1 MAGPARLY
9 EAVARLGLALARR
22 APLVIFLDDAQWTD
36 AGTRDLVRYTVQRW
50 TESGART
57 LVLVAVRMEDGGTQR
72 LLATWLGGLE
82 RDAPTARLVLERLA
96 REDVVQLAGALAGDS
111 NLHQNTGARPIG
123 GDAVTSFGNWLAEK
137 TGGRPLYITQVLQAL
152 VHGGAPAILETERA
166 PAAALARHALAAGL
180 AGWNG

>member
-1 MAGPARLY
+1 
-9 EAVARLGLALARR
+9 VARLGLALARR
-22 APLVIFLDDAQWTD
+22 APLVVFLDDAQWTD

-57 LVLVAVRMEDGGTQR
+57 LVLVAVRMEDVGTQR
-72 LLATWLGGLE
+72 LLAHWLGGLE
-82 RDAPTARLVLERLA
+82 RDAPTARLVLERLG

-111 NLHQNTGARPIG
+111 NLHQYTGACPIG

-152 VHGGAPAILETERA
+152 VDGGALAVLETERA

-180 AGWNG
+180 AGRNG